1 MTPSALRRLQV
12 GLLAVLALVLIAVG
26 ASLRRQAP
34 TPAPSVALPA
44 AGPANTTRTGEL
56 VYTLFDKGHESL
68 VLKARAMR
76 GSQEDELTF
85 DDVEVRFP
93 YKAQGEPGTGTIVAK
108 QCRYAPAQQK
118 ASFKGDV
125 QVRTSDGFELLTPTL
140 VYRGDK
146 GLARTDDPVTFKRK
160 DFSGSSTGFVY
171 FASAGGLELSA
182 DVVVRLTDP
191 DKPPVEIHAGRAQMT
206 KPEGSLEFLDGVDG
220 TQGSDR
226 LKAATYALEF
236 VPATRA
242 VKRAVALGDVELT
255 MQPGAGAGLPG
266 MRPTALAASGTR
278 VLTAP
283 KLDLWFRPDGSVEE
297 LNAGPD
303 ATLRIAPGPHEK
315 QGPRTLSARILVF
328 RMDAQGRLSEVQG
341 QKDAVFRAEP
351 VVGSPDAPLEI
362 RSRGF
367 VAQLEPQSGAV
378 QGVDFFRDVE
388 FERGAQRARSLRAR
402 YDASAGRL
410 RLLRRPEL
418 DDSATR
424 SRLSADLIE
433 LESTTSNVSA
443 RGSVRHTLEAQ
454 AGSTAAGGLLAGREG
469 GTVLAADSF
478 QYMQATRTSRYEG
491 EALLR
496 AGTDEVRA
504 PTLTLVEGKDGKRQ
518 FTAEGGVLS
527 RLHPRGA
534 KPATPKDAAPAA
546 LQDATIEVR
555 AKLMVYSEA
564 ANKIAYRQEVVLRR
578 GRMVMRSP
586 RADLMLSA
594 DGRGLERLIAE
605 DPVEID
611 EGERKAKG
619 ARATYTPTDERIVIE
634 GPKVVLSAPGQQVEG
649 RTLTL
654 QLGDDRIVVDGR
666 EEARTETIF
675 RKEPRTP

>member
-1 MTPSALRRLQV
+1 MTPSALRRLQLGLLVCLVLLVGAV
-12 GLLAVLALVLIAVG
+12 GL
-26 ASLRRQAP
+26 SLRRQAP
-34 TPAPSVALPA
+34 SPTPSVALPA

-68 VLKARAMR
+68 ELKARAMR
-76 GSQEDELTF
+76 GSQADELTF

-93 YKAQGEPGTGTIVAK
+93 YVAQGEPGRGTIVAK
-108 QCRYAPAQQK
+108 QCRYSPAQQK
-118 ASFKGDV
+118 ASFRGDV
-125 QVRTSDGFELLTPTL
+125 QVRTADGLELSSPTL

-171 FASAGGLELSA
+171 FAAAGGLELSA

-191 DKPPVEIHAGRAQMT
+191 DKPPVEIRSGRAQMT
-206 KPEGSLEFLDGVDG
+206 KADGSLEFLDGVDG

-242 VKRAVALGDVELT
+242 VKRAVAVGDVELT
-255 MQPGAGAGLPG
+255 MQAGGTAGLPG
-266 MRPTALAASGTR
+266 MRPTALAQSGPR

-283 KLDLWFRPDGSVEE
+283 KLDLWFRPDRSVEE
-297 LNAGPD
+297 LNAGPN
-303 ATLRIAPGPHEK
+303 ATLRIFPGAREK
-315 QGPRTLSARILVF
+315 EGLRTLSARILVF
-328 RMDAQGRLSEVQG
+328 RMDSQGRLSEVQG
-341 QKDAVFRAEP
+341 QKDTSFRAAP
-351 VVGSPDAPLEI
+351 AAGSKDAPLDV

-367 VAQLEPQSGAV
+367 VAQLDPQSGAV
-378 QGVDFFRDVE
+378 QGIDFFRDVE
-388 FERGAQRARSLRAR
+388 FERGTQRASTVRAR
-402 YDASAGRL
+402 YEATQGRL

-424 SRLSADLIE
+424 SRLTAEQIE
-433 LESTTSNVSA
+433 LETTTGNVSA
-443 RGSVRHTLEAQ
+443 RGNVRHTIEAQ
-454 AGSTAAGGLLAGREG
+454 AGANATGGLLAGRQG
-469 GTVLAADSF
+469 STVIAADTF
-478 QYMQATRTSRYEG
+478 QYVQATRTSRYEG
-491 EALLR
+491 QALLR
-496 AGTDEVRA
+496 AGADEVRA
-504 PTLTLVEGKDGKRQ
+504 PTLTLAEGQDGKRQ

-527 RLHPRGA
+527 RLHPQ
-534 KPATPKDAAPAA
+534 TPKGGAPAG
-546 LQDATIEVR
+546 ATIEAR

-578 GRMVMRSP
+578 ERLLVRSP
-586 RADLMLSA
+586 RADLWLSA
-594 DGRGLERLIAE
+594 DGRGLERLVADE
-605 DPVEID
+605 PVELD

-619 ARATYTPTDERIVIE
+619 ARATYTPADERIVID

-654 QLGDDRIVVDGR
+654 HLGDDRIVVDGR
-666 EEARTETIF
+666 EEARTETVF